1 MTAIDELP
9 DPTLDLLRATASQVD
24 PVPDTLV
31 AMAKESFT
39 WRTIDAEL
47 AELVFDS
54 LVDEVVGV
62 RGVGGAGQARA
73 MSFETAGGAIEIEVD
88 QGHLVGQVAPAAA
101 VLVELRHPGGTIVD
115 HSDVVGRFRFDGVPR
130 GPVRI
135 TVSGAG
141 PTISTDWFV
150 I

>member
-1 MTAIDELP
+1 MTAIDEHP
-9 DPTLDLLRATASQVD
+9 DPTLDLLRATASRVD
-24 PVPDTLV
+24 PVPDALV
-31 AMAKESFT
+31 TMAKESFT

-62 RGVGGAGQARA
+62 RGAGGREQARS

-88 QGHLVGQVAPAAA
+88 RGRLVGQVAPAAA
-101 VLVELRHPGGTIVD
+101 VLVELRHPSGTIAD
-115 HSDVVGRFRFDGVPR
+115 HSDVVGRFRFDGVPT

-135 TVSGAG
+135 TVSGEG
-141 PTISTDWFV
+141 PTISTEWFV